1 MKIKA
6 DLIRSPERLRPARC
20 QVEKMVEVDGPEFDA
35 FLGAP
40 REAWPFLEANA
51 ELMHQWMGVDHCLLV
66 LAEGRVDGVL
76 VNSEGSGRARY
87 AAYLPQARAMVT
99 AELDRAADLIVQR
112 CAANTGAGSWQA
124 HFNKRPAC
132 GSCCVPLEELEEQL
146 GLVIR
151 EGNGLDAML
160 MDTLRRR
167 PEVSAVE
174 LSDGCVNTD
183 YDLDLRKSTAAQKKN
198 LPAPFTTKCK
208 AQLFESA
215 VSTVCGIFDYEDLY
229 IMLHDSLGLTLQ
241 EIRAHNYMSDQE
253 IAQTCGVPVELL
265 DCDMTVRDVLELDG
279 VSAKA
284 CLSCGGSD
292 YLAPLEDLEKLTASG
307 REDFAALLDA
317 RVADIRVD
325 DRGPDPVLVLAGV
338 EAAEL
343 ERFCDAL
350 EAHEQ
355 AERAMGD
362 MTL

>member
-124 HFNKRPAC
+124 HFNKRPAR
-132 GSCCVPLEELEEQL
+132 GSCRVPLEELEEQL
-146 GLVIR
+146 ALVIR
-151 EGNGLDAML
+151 AGNGLDAML
-160 MDTLRRR
+160 LDALRRR

-174 LSDGCVNTD
+174 LSDGCINTE
-183 YDLDLRKSTAAQKKN
+183 YNMEFRITTAAQKKTP
-198 LPAPFTTKCK
+198 PAPFTTERK
-208 AQLFESA
+208 AQLFERTI
-215 VSTVCGIFDYEDLY
+215 STVCEIFDHEDLY
-229 IMLHDSLGLTLQ
+229 TMLHDSFGLTLQ

-253 IAQTCGVPVELL
+253 IAQTCGIPEALL
-265 DCDMTVRDVLELDG
+265 GCDMTVRDVLRLEG
-279 VSAKA
+279 VSESAA
-284 CLSCGGSD
+284 
-292 YLAPLEDLEKLTASG
+292 LAHKDSTVLIPLEDLEKLTASG
-307 REDFAALLDA
+307 REDFAVLLDA

-325 DRGPDPVLVLAGV
+325 DGEPELVLAGV

-350 EAHEQ
+350 GAHEQ
-355 AERAMGD
+355 AEQAMGD
-362 MTL
+362 MTP

>member
-51 ELMHQWMGVDHCLLV
+51 ELMHQWMGVDHCLLA
-66 LAEGRVDGVL
+66 LAAGRSDGVL

-87 AAYLPQARAMVT
+87 AAYLPQARAMVA
-99 AELDRAADLIVQR
+99 AELDRAVDLIVQR

-132 GSCCVPLEELEEQL
+132 GNCRIPLEELEEQL

-151 EGNGLDAML
+151 AGNGLDAML
-160 MDTLRRR
+160 LDALRRR

-174 LSDGCVNTD
+174 LSDGYVNTE
-183 YDLDLRKSTAAQKKN
+183 YNMEFHITTAAQKKTP
-198 LPAPFTTKCK
+198 PAPFARERK
-208 AQLFESA
+208 AQLFERA
-215 VSTVCGIFDYEDLY
+215 VSTVCEIFDHEDLY
-229 IMLHDSLGLTLQ
+229 TMLHDSFGLTLQ

-253 IAQTCGVPVELL
+253 ISQTCGIPERML
-265 DCDMTVRDVLELDG
+265 DCDITVRDVLRLEG
-279 VSAKA
+279 VFESAA
-284 CLSCGGSD
+284 
-292 YLAPLEDLEKLTASG
+292 LAHKDSTVLIPLEDLERLIASG
-307 REDFAALLDA
+307 QEDFAVLLDA

-325 DRGPDPVLVLAGV
+325 DGEPKLVLEGI

-362 MTL
+362 MTP